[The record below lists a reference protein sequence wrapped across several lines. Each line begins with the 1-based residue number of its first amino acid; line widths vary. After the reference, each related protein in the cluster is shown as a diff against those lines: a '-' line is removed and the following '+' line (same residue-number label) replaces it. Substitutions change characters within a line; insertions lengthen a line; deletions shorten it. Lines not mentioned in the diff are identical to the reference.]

1 MSTSRSPSY
10 AQVLSG
16 RASDEKQLVVTGD
29 VPNVGSMTAF
39 MDVVRD
45 ATSNIA
51 KTHTKSPPSNIAI
64 FDEIIID
71 GIRYSVLLRP
81 VDPGHA
87 SKPLASKLNEVVKP
101 EGAPAGT
108 KESSA
113 AKPVATNKP
122 GPPIEVESRRQRKAR
137 RKENESMS
145 KKPRAGDSEAEAVK
159 KTEGAPTGTKEP
171 SAAKPMATNEPQSQE
186 PQAATSTSNESTSNK
201 PRKSRTGNSDAE
213 AVKKTEGASAG
224 TKEPSA
230 AKPMAT
236 NEPQS
241 QEPQAA
247 TSTSNES
254 MSKKPRHSRAGDS
267 DAEAEKKPESA
278 SAGTK
283 EPSAAKPT
291 ATNEPG
297 SLIELESKRQR
308 RARRKEKESMSKKP
322 RHSRAG
328 DSDAEAEK
336 KPESASAG
344 TKEPSAAK
352 PMATNEPGSQEPQ
365 PATSTLARTNV
376 RPEDAVNAARPKD
389 TIDLTEAQLEARRSD
404 LASTVRSTASISP
417 DRRDDAVE
425 IDNGPQHEN
434 SRSVT
439 PKPQEEAQSC
449 FLSSGDA
456 CLPLDPE
463 HTQEV
468 DVEDPDV
475 WEEEEVDVVET
486 HDGNA
491 QTPEAKLQTNG
502 KSATQLKTPE
512 ARPDFFRADLELN
525 VECQRSLPDMLGRYV
540 VDNNKNIGFIAAVD
554 FHNPDKRVMMVTLQ
568 EILTSNNSTEYCED
582 SRIVEDWE
590 INKYRKVSFKSPEGA
605 AAAFYS
611 KLGTDEQRAAR
622 KFVFTDEYVRTCSEK
637 LNNDAIR
644 KSVASQPLAGGARA
658 YDLHKFVMWDCRPVS
673 W

>member
-186 PQAATSTSNESTSNK
+186 PQAATSTSNES
-201 PRKSRTGNSDAE
+201 
-213 AVKKTEGASAG
+213 
-224 TKEPSA
+224 
-230 AKPMAT
+230 
-236 NEPQS
+236 
-241 QEPQAA
+241 
-247 TSTSNES
+247 

-283 EPSAAKPT
+283 EPSAAKPV

>member
-171 SAAKPMATNEPQSQE
+171 SAAKP
-186 PQAATSTSNESTSNK
+186 
-201 PRKSRTGNSDAE
+201 
-213 AVKKTEGASAG
+213 V
-224 TKEPSA
+224 
-230 AKPMAT
+230 
-236 NEPQS
+236 
-241 QEPQAA
+241 
-247 TSTSNES
+247 
-254 MSKKPRHSRAGDS
+254 
-267 DAEAEKKPESA
+267 
-278 SAGTK
+278 
-283 EPSAAKPT
+283 

>member
-1 MSTSRSPSY
+1 
-10 AQVLSG
+10 
-16 RASDEKQLVVTGD
+16 
-29 VPNVGSMTAF
+29 
-39 MDVVRD
+39 
-45 ATSNIA
+45 
-51 KTHTKSPPSNIAI
+51 
-64 FDEIIID
+64 
-71 GIRYSVLLRP
+71 
-81 VDPGHA
+81 
-87 SKPLASKLNEVVKP
+87 
-101 EGAPAGT
+101 
-108 KESSA
+108 
-113 AKPVATNKP
+113 
-122 GPPIEVESRRQRKAR
+122 
-137 RKENESMS
+137 
-145 KKPRAGDSEAEAVK
+145 
-159 KTEGAPTGTKEP
+159 
-171 SAAKPMATNEPQSQE
+171 
-186 PQAATSTSNESTSNK
+186 
-201 PRKSRTGNSDAE
+201 
-213 AVKKTEGASAG
+213 
-224 TKEPSA
+224 
-230 AKPMAT
+230 
-236 NEPQS
+236 
-241 QEPQAA
+241 
-247 TSTSNES
+247 